1 MSEHK
6 VVMNLHALLLEVHY
20 AQNVSLFDNV
30 WRHKNKFP
38 EDFAIK
44 KISNFTENLWV
55 ILNNVHKLFRD
66 VQS

>member
-1 MSEHK
+1 MHR
-6 VVMNLHALLLEVHY
+6 MCR
-20 AQNVSLFDNV
+20 SLAIFTDDV
-30 WRHKNKFP
+30 RRHKNKFP